1 MQINKSHQ
9 LAFPDCLQIRHGPR
23 DLLRDFFA
31 KADHAARQRGVYMS
45 VGTVHELAEVNAVN
59 RDSWMPL
66 TTSFRAVGGINDD
79 NCLVFLGR
87 DVGGRVVATQAARIF
102 DWSQSNFKA
111 EAESLRFFYANPERD
126 QRENESC
133 TVTAD
138 GAEQITGRVALGGGI
153 WYHPEFR
160 GRQLSGIITRMGRA
174 YAYALWNY
182 DVMIATITQNNLAT
196 KFDRRTGYRDVIPS
210 SMVMRHSET
219 KPDGDLLLAL
229 AKMTPA
235 QLIDDVYG
243 FMISFDAQV
252 DRVVGKRRAY

>member
-1 MQINKSHQ
+1 MQIDESPRFS
-9 LAFPDCLQIRHGPR
+9 FPDCLQIRYGPQ

-31 KADHAARQRGVYMS
+31 KADYAARQRGVYLS
-45 VGTVHELAEVNAVN
+45 VGTVRELAEVNAAN

-66 TTSFRAVGGINDD
+66 TTTFRDVGGIDD
-79 NCLVFLGR
+79 ETCLVFLGR
-87 DVGGRVVATQAARIF
+87 DDSGRVIATQAARIF
-102 DWSQSNFKA
+102 DWSKSNFKA

-126 QRENESC
+126 RRENESC
-133 TVTAD
+133 IVSAEGAD
-138 GAEQITGRVALGGGI
+138 QITGRVALGGGI

-160 GRQLSGIITRMGRA
+160 GRQLGGIITRMGRA

-182 DVMIATITQNNLAT
+182 DMMIATITQNNLST

-219 KPDGDLLLAL
+219 KPDGDLVLAL

-243 FMISFDAQV
+243 FMVNFDAQV
-252 DRVVGKRRAY
+252 DTAVGIRRA